1 MNIGELS
8 SATGVSKSTIR
19 YYEDQKI
26 LIPERNENGY
36 RNYTIENLK
45 DFRLISALKKSGL
58 SLKDIQQMISLKN
71 SETSSECKED
81 ISLFIEKQVN
91 LVSESLNMLTKVNQ
105 VFQKINEIVTTSD
118 GNNEKDII
126 DLLDEISDLGGN

>member
-8 SATGVSKSTIR
+8 SATGLSKSTIR
-19 YYEDQKI
+19 HYEDQKI

-45 DFRLISALKKSGL
+45 DFRMISALKKSGL

-71 SETSSECKED
+71 RETSSECKED
-81 ISLFIEKQVN
+81 ISLFIEKQMN

-105 VFQKINEIVTTSD
+105 IFQKINEIVTTSD